1 MTETKE
7 TPAAEATTP
16 TATTPEASSAPPAAA
31 EAAPAA
37 ATTPTEENGGTPTAE
52 NGGEANGDEKEEDK
66 PEPPK
71 EMRAIVLTGFGG
83 LKGVKVLQKPE
94 PSVQPGEVLIRVKAW

>member
-1 MTETKE
+1 MVETKE
-7 TPAAEATTP
+7 TPVAETEATTP
-16 TATTPEASSAPPAAA
+16 TTTTPDASSAPAVEVAASV
-31 EAAPAA
+31 
-37 ATTPTEENGGTPTAE
+37 TPTEENGGTPTAE
-52 NGGEANGDEKEEDK
+52 NGTEVNGDEKEEDK

-94 PSVQPGEVLIRVKAW
+94 PTVQPGEVLIRVKAW

>member
-7 TPAAEATTP
+7 TPAA
-16 TATTPEASSAPPAAA
+16 ATTPEADAAA
-31 EAAPAA
+31 APVASTESEAGAAEEVAA
-37 ATTPTEENGGTPTAE
+37 ATPENGEQQTNGEGAEPT
-52 NGGEANGDEKEEDK
+52 GDDKEEDK

-83 LKGVKVLQKPE
+83 LKGVKVLKKPE
-94 PSVQPGEVLIRVKAW
+94 PTLQDGEVLIRVKAW